1 MTAGDVVIGL
11 VAPGAAQEYGGRFGA
26 WMFLCLTVAGVSVSA
41 VSQLEALSLLFSH
54 DVYSR
59 YMNQYAKQEELD
71 KIRTAVHFVLVP
83 IAGLLTLGLLS
94 SGAPPLSVLVA
105 CGLVTNSLLWPVVTS
120 HLWKTISPVGV
131 LAGMIGGFFT
141 GLAVCISMAKGWN
154 AAATAGGIG
163 VMPDGGDAV
172 WAGNIASALSSPII
186 SILVTA
192 FYDRMGWD
200 DGDEDFEWSKML
212 NSGKIPREMCGKE
225 GLNGSLL
232 PAGVF
237 EKRECNSS
245 SANVRIVRDVI
256 RSSLASAAIAF
267 FLLVAWPSLALPAAD
282 FSSEYFTFWV
292 FVTFLLF
299 AVSASVMCLM
309 PAIKAWDEISKKE
322 NKTDMKEDKSGHS
335 VRYGS
340 CHPPHA

>member
-1 MTAGDVVIGL
+1 
-11 VAPGAAQEYGGRFGA
+11 
-26 WMFLCLTVAGVSVSA
+26 
-41 VSQLEALSLLFSH
+41 
-54 DVYSR
+54 
-59 YMNQYAKQEELD
+59 
-71 KIRTAVHFVLVP
+71 
-83 IAGLLTLGLLS
+83 
-94 SGAPPLSVLVA
+94 
-105 CGLVTNSLLWPVVTS
+105 
-120 HLWKTISPVGV
+120 
-131 LAGMIGGFFT
+131 
-141 GLAVCISMAKGWN
+141 
-154 AAATAGGIG
+154 
-163 VMPDGGDAV
+163 MPDGGDAV

-299 AVSASVMCLM
+299 AVSACAICLQ
-309 PAIKAWDEISKKE
+309 PSIKLCGAKSAKADEERRKRLAQNDICS
-322 NKTDMKEDKSGHS
+322 SS
-335 VRYGS
+335 RFSRYA
-340 CHPPHA
+340 P